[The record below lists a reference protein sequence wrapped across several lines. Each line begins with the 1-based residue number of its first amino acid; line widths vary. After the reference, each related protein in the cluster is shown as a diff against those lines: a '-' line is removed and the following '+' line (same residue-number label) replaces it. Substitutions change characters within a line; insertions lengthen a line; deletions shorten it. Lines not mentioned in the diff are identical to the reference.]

1 LVTWEHCDHI
11 YDGAIIK
18 VRVQFVI
25 DSDLKRRATERA
37 GESGVSFAEYVVK
50 LVERDMALSETKTG
64 IEAIF
69 DLGSSGGSN
78 VAENKR
84 AMIGEA
90 IAARRLR

>member
-1 LVTWEHCDHI
+1 M
-11 YDGAIIK
+11 K
-18 VRVQFVI
+18 VRVQFAM

-37 GESGVSFAEYVVK
+37 RESGLSFAEYVLK
-50 LVERDMALSETKTG
+50 LIERDVALAKSKTG

-78 VAENKR
+78 VAANKQ
-84 AMIGEA
+84 AMIAEA